1 MGKEVLFR
9 TCVFGGYNKYDVNE
23 YIKSLE
29 DELAKARMLS
39 EDGRMDSGYPAQGTA
54 KREPDIVILDE
65 IMGRDNS
72 FQKES
77 DPSAETASSLK
88 QNKKDINTE
97 QPIKNEAFELEK
109 KRYEKEVRD
118 LQLKCQNLQNEI
130 EMLNREKNAYDEDY
144 KAVKN
149 VLLNARVDAE
159 IIVAKAREKAKML
172 LDNAHKELED
182 KRRESYTLFSKCME
196 DNQNSLNISKVYL
209 EQQIR
214 QIEQVQKEMRLLGEK
229 AKASDNVNKKE

>member
-1 MGKEVLFR
+1 
-9 TCVFGGYNKYDVNE
+9 
-23 YIKSLE
+23 
-29 DELAKARMLS
+29 
-39 EDGRMDSGYPAQGTA
+39 
-54 KREPDIVILDE
+54 
-65 IMGRDNS
+65 
-72 FQKES
+72 
-77 DPSAETASSLK
+77 
-88 QNKKDINTE
+88 
-97 QPIKNEAFELEK
+97 
-109 KRYEKEVRD
+109 
-118 LQLKCQNLQNEI
+118 
-130 EMLNREKNAYDEDY
+130 MLNREKNAYDEDY

-229 AKASDNVNKKE
+229 AKDSDNVYKKE